1 MTQVN
6 SLAPLDVNYGVL
18 PLDMLR
24 NILVRL
30 PADELCRLRLVCRWW
45 RSLTSDPLFA
55 RSHLSA
61 GHQHIILFQCD
72 DAARRHCEV
81 RVVDLHAG
89 TVVKR
94 IPLSFTESF
103 TGTKAQRDLLCVST
117 FWAGRAHVIDIATG
131 TVVDDPGLAT
141 TDDDA
146 VMMTTCLLGYV
157 PSCRAYK
164 VLRIQ

>member
-18 PLDMLR
+18 RDVLL
-24 NILVRL
+24 RL
-30 PADELCRLRLVCRWW
+30 PADELCRLRLVCRSW

-61 GHQHIILFQCD
+61 GHRHIVLFQCD
-72 DAARRHCEV
+72 GAARRRCEV

-103 TGTKAQRDLLCVST
+103 TGAKAPT
-117 FWAGRAHVIDIATG
+117 
-131 TVVDDPGLAT
+131 
-141 TDDDA
+141 
-146 VMMTTCLLGYV
+146 
-157 PSCRAYK
+157 
-164 VLRIQ
+164 

>member
-30 PADELCRLRLVCRWW
+30 PADELCRWW

-103 TGTKAQRDLLCVST
+103 TGAKAQRDLLCVST
-117 FWAGRAHVIDIATG
+117 FWAGRAHVIDIA
-131 TVVDDPGLAT
+131 